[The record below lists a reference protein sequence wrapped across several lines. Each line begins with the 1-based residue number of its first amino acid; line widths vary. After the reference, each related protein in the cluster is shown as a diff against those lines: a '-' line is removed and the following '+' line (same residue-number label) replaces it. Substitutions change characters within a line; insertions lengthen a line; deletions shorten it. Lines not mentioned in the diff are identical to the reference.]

1 MHLKRLGKLALLPLL
16 VYAFLAPPVAWPLYN
31 IALFHPDQHVIDIDA
46 KVKSIERDFNATKRD
61 ITFVSA
67 NGKKLS
73 GWLFELPNTKRVYL
87 VSEGQGGNIYHKL
100 SSARLLLQCGGSVFQ
115 YDYQG
120 YGKSEGRPTLA
131 GVCDDAAAAY
141 DYLLGHERKT
151 GSDII
156 AFGESFGSGV
166 TGQLAARR
174 KVGGV
179 ILLSGYS
186 SLLKA
191 SREMFPFLYLYP
203 DWMFPTQRLDNV
215 AVFQKPHPPL
225 LIVHGKRDKVLS
237 YQSAE
242 DLFTAAAEP
251 KTFLTL
257 PEGSHGMFG
266 KGNEFFTTVVSFC
279 KQHNL

>member
-1 MHLKRLGKLALLPLL
+1 MHLKRLCGLALSPLL
-16 VYAFLAPPVAWPLYN
+16 VYALLAPPIAWPLYE
-31 IALFHPDQHVIDIDA
+31 IALFHPDQHVMDIDA
-46 KVKSIERDFNATKRD
+46 DVKGIERDFNASKED
-61 ITFVSA
+61 VTFPSA
-67 NGKKLS
+67 NGKMLS
-73 GWLFELPNTKRVYL
+73 GWLFRLPKTKRVFL

-120 YGKSEGRPTLA
+120 YGKSEGRPTLD

-141 DYLLGHERKT
+141 DYLIKHEHRT

-174 KVGGV
+174 NVGGI

-191 SREMFPFLYLYP
+191 SREMFPFLHLYP

-225 LIVHGKRDKVLS
+225 LIVHGKQDKVLS
-237 YQSAE
+237 YQNAQA
-242 DLFTAAAEP
+242 LFNASAEP

-257 PEGSHGMFG
+257 PEGSHGAFG
-266 KGNEFFTTVVSFC
+266 KGNEFFTTVSAFC
-279 KQHNL
+279 RQ